1 MQKTGGYIAF
11 FGIFAIIL
19 KFFDRVPRLLSWIYN
34 WGETVGWVIMIT
46 FVIVGGALYF
56 LGKKKNEEIL
66 PPSDEREIKE

>member
-34 WGETVGWVIMIT
+34 WGETVGWVIMIGLV
-46 FVIVGGALYF
+46 VIGGGLYF

-66 PPSDEREIKE
+66 PPFDDKEIKE